1 MKLKKVLAGVMAF
14 AMTATMLP
22 GGMFAVPDTV
32 EAKTV
37 TSSLPEPKYEM
48 DFEGNLDVTGQPGVT
63 VGTYSTAYV
72 SYVDGA
78 RYGEGHA
85 GQALNTEGNYGIKLE
100 NVSVDDTYT
109 ISAWVNLQSAVW
121 PSPIISASHP
131 NSNDNWVTM
140 AGADS
145 AQYMLWCD
153 PDRAPG
159 GNNIEFGR
167 KDYILNDWVE
177 YTLSVNGNTAVL
189 YENGVEVISG
199 TNNGV
204 LIDSPFK
211 NITFGVNPWNDA
223 EPTALYDDIKIY
235 DEALSAEQVR
245 GLFNGA
251 TVTLSAE
258 QQYVRENE
266 KTEVVANVS
275 TSVDDVTVEWTSDSE
290 YASVDTSG
298 VITGVSEGTAT
309 ITATV
314 KSGDKILASGSI
326 DMEVLPE
333 KGNLIA
339 DFTFDEDADVF
350 KGAGAAAKKVNNNGA
365 VYVDDGVL
373 VFNSSSE
380 RADWLDVKKEDASQ
394 LLAGVE
400 EFTVSYDSNSEGTF
414 GNNWTFYADNMGA
427 ASSERGYFAIVDQA
441 TLLDIERGSQFF
453 ENTALTRYESG
464 WKHVDVVF
472 ARDKTEVY
480 IDGNLAG
487 SRASQF
493 SLEEALQNN
502 GFIWIGHSDW
512 GAEYWKGQLDNYKIY
527 DYALTAEE
535 IASTPVSNIEVT
547 ADSSTM
553 FAGNTLQLAATVTP
567 DSATDKTVEWTS
579 SDPEVAEVNENGLV
593 TAKKAGNVTITATA
607 QDKDGKSGSID
618 LTVKAALTYHEAK
631 DPTCTEP
638 GNIEYWT
645 DAEGNYYL
653 DATGETSTTAEAVK
667 TPATGHSYGEPEWNW
682 VKSEDGNTYASATA
696 TFACEKYDDT
706 QQVTDN
712 EITHVIENGQVT
724 YSAEVTFSEQTYKIT
739 TTEAL
744 VLTATEEVPATC
756 TEAGTKAYWT
766 DQFGNRYSDAEGQ
779 NPVTD
784 DEELVIPET
793 GHDYISSGRWIETE
807 DGYSLDVTFT
817 CKHGDDTATVPAT
830 VTSSSSEGMT
840 VYTAVAEYK
849 GTQFTYTK
857 EVQDSYTLTVVD
869 GTIEGTEVTTNNYGY
884 NDVVTVVADAEK
896 GGQHFA
902 GWYIGETLVSTN
914 TTYTF
919 CIAEDKILT
928 AKYVDEEPEAT
939 AVVSLRMSEREAVGS
954 NKERVIMTVE
964 WSMPDDYYMV
974 GAGIVRS
981 YNVSDATQLTLD
993 KVDGSNI
1000 RQNPTNASCRNGSMK
1015 YTLTMSATT
1024 KLNPVNAV
1032 GYLIYRDAEGVQ
1044 HTIYTDL
1051 CISPASV

>member
-48 DFEGNLDVTGQPGVT
+48 ALDGNLDVTGQPGVT

-72 SYVDGA
+72 PYVDGA
-78 RYGEGHA
+78 RYVEGHA

-121 PSPIISASHP
+121 PSPIISASNP

-159 GNNIEFGR
+159 GNNIEFGH
-167 KDYILNDWVE
+167 KAYILNDWVE

-204 LIDSPFK
+204 LINSSFK

-365 VYVDDGVL
+365 VYVNDGVL

-380 RADWLDVKKEDASQ
+380 RADWLDVKKEDESQ

-453 ENTALTRYESG
+453 EDTALTRYESG

-631 DPTCTEP
+631 DPTCTTD
-638 GNIEYWT
+638 GNVEYWT
-645 DAEGNYYL
+645 DADGNYYL
-653 DATGETSTTAEAVK
+653 DAAGEIPTTANEVK
-667 TPATGHSYGEPEWNW
+667 VDATGHNYGQPTWEWM
-682 VKSEDGNTYASATA
+682 KSEDGSTYTAATA
-696 TFACEKYDDT
+696 TFICEKGDDT
-706 QQVTDN
+706 RQVTDG
-712 EITHVIENGQVT
+712 EVTHVIENGQVI
-724 YSAEVTFSEQTYKIT
+724 YSAEVTFGEQSYET
-739 TTEAL
+739 TTKASL
-744 VLTATEEVPATC
+744 ALTATEEVPATC

-766 DQFGNRYSDAEGQ
+766 DQFGNRYLDAEGQ
-779 NPVTD
+779 SLVTD
-784 DEELVIPET
+784 GKELVIPVT
-793 GHDYISSGRWIETE
+793 GHDYISSGRWTATGE
-807 DGYSLDVTFT
+807 GYSLDVTFT
-817 CKHGDDTATVPAT
+817 CKHGDDKETVPAN
-830 VTSSSSEGMT
+830 VTPSSSEGVT
-840 VYTAVAEYK
+840 VYTAVAEYN
-849 GTQFTYTK
+849 GTEFTFTK
-857 EVQDSYTLTVVD
+857 AVQDNYTLTVENGKIQ
-869 GTIEGTEVTTNNYGY
+869 GTDQLSSNYGY
-884 NDVVTVVADAEK
+884 KDVVTVVADAEK
-896 GGQHFA
+896 DGQHFA

-919 CIAEDKILT
+919 CIVEDKILI
-928 AKYVDEEPEAT
+928 AKYMEEEPKEA
-939 AVVSLRMSEREAVGS
+939 AVVSLRMSGRESIGGGAESLV
-954 NKERVIMTVE
+954 MTVE
-964 WSMPDDYYMV
+964 WSMPSDFYMV
-974 GAGIVRS
+974 DAGVVRS
-981 YNVSDATQLTLD
+981 YNESSADMLTLD
-993 KVDGSNI
+993 KVDGSNV
-1000 RQNPTNASCRNGSMK
+1000 RQKATTVSCRNGYMK
-1015 YTLTMSATT
+1015 YTLNMSSTT

-1032 GYLIYRDAEGVQ
+1032 GYLVYRDTDGIE
-1044 HTIYTDL
+1044 HTIYTDVYT
-1051 CISPASV
+1051 SPASV